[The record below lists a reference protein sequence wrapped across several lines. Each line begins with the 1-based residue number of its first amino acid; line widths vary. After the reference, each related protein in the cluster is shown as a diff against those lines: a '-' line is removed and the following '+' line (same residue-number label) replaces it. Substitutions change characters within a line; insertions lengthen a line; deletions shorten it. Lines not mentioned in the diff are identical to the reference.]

1 MNITDYILNEIKPLH
16 LKNSVAEAIHLFND
30 FPITHFPVIENNK
43 LLGSFAEDDIRTAE
57 NTNQELV
64 ENAHLLNSFFADKK
78 ATVLELLKIFADN
91 DTNIIPVLDDDKNY
105 LGYYDLRDV
114 LDVFSTN
121 PFMIEES
128 ETLIVEKL
136 ENEYSMSE
144 ISQIVESNNGKL
156 LGLYVSEKKG
166 DITQITLKI
175 ISKDISEI
183 MHTFRRYEY
192 KIISVHENDIYLE
205 DLKNRS
211 EYLQKY
217 LEM

>member
-1 MNITDYILNEIKPLH
+1 MNITDYILNEIKPLK
-16 LKNSVAEAIHLFND
+16 LKNSVADAIELFDNY
-30 FPITHFPVIENNK
+30 PITHFPVIENDK
-43 LLGSFAEDDIRTAE
+43 LLGSFAEDDIHTTNE
-57 NTNQELV
+57 NDHELV
-64 ENAHLLNSFFADKK
+64 EHAHLLNSFFADEK

-91 DTNIIPVLDDDKNY
+91 DTNIIPVLNKNKDY
-105 LGYYDLRDV
+105 IGYYDLRDV
-114 LDVFSTN
+114 LDVFSTS

-136 ENEYSMSE
+136 ENDYSMSE
-144 ISQIVESNNGKL
+144 ISQIIESNSAKL
-156 LGLYVSEKKG
+156 LGCYISEKKN
-166 DITQITLKI
+166 DFVQITLKI
-175 ISKDISEI
+175 VSSDIHEI

-192 KIISVHENDIYLE
+192 KIISMHDNDIYLE